1 VRLHGFLPYARI
13 IATPAV
19 RPGDRTLSRLATAG
33 SGIAEISRRTAA
45 NHPGNSRCGP
55 DAAWHLIIYVKPGQV
70 IQLRRRQPVPGPCA
84 DPSATGQA
92 RSRRREHSDAGFR
105 ERMLVGAAALT
116 CYVAAIAGANA
127 LTARAGI
134 VPVGLGL
141 SAPAGVYLVT
151 AVLLLRSVVQWA
163 FGWRAAA
170 LAVAAGAALS
180 WQVASPVLAV
190 ASAVAFAVS
199 ESLNMAVY
207 TLLKRRFLRAALAGG
222 LAGVVADSLVFLPLA
237 FGSLALL
244 PGQLLG
250 KTYGLA
256 AAAVIAATGRL
267 ARSRRAGGSR

>member
-1 VRLHGFLPYARI
+1 M
-13 IATPAV
+13 
-19 RPGDRTLSRLATAG
+19 LA
-33 SGIAEISRRTAA
+33 
-45 NHPGNSRCGP
+45 
-55 DAAWHLIIYVKPGQV
+55 
-70 IQLRRRQPVPGPCA
+70 
-84 DPSATGQA
+84 
-92 RSRRREHSDAGFR
+92 
-105 ERMLVGAAALT
+105 GAAALA

-127 LTARAGI
+127 LTTRAGV
-134 VPVGLGL
+134 VPIGFGL

-163 FGWRAAA
+163 FGWPAAA
-170 LAVAAGAALS
+170 VAVVAGAALS

-190 ASAVAFAVS
+190 ASAAAFAVS

-207 TLLKRRFLRAALAGG
+207 TLLRRRFLRAALAGG

-256 AAAVIAATGRL
+256 AAAVIAAAWRL
-267 ARSRRAGGSR
+267 ARSRRAGVSR